1 VEGDFYTVVGLPVSR
16 VFALLWARG
25 FRP

>member
-1 VEGDFYTVVGLPVSR
+1 GDFYTVVGLPVSR
-16 VFALLWARG
+16 VFAWLWAWG